1 MKKLLLILISS
12 VVLSSWMVVLPDQGE
27 EFAAKIKVAYLYNFT
42 KLIEWPNDSKQG
54 NFIVGILG
62 SNLTLVGELNKM
74 AASKMVSTQKI
85 EIKNISSA
93 AEAAQ
98 CHIVYILPDNSS
110 QLGELVNKVKSS
122 SILIVT
128 ENQGL
133 VKQGSGINFV
143 VIDNKLKYELNK
155 QNIENHKLKVG
166 SQLETMAVHL

>member
-42 KLIEWPNDSKQG
+42 KLIEWPNESKQG

-62 SNLTLVGELNKM
+62 TNSTLVGELNKM
-74 AASKMVSTQKI
+74 ASSKMVSTQKI

-110 QLGELVNKVKSS
+110 QLGELVIKVKSS